1 VLTVDYVVDHG
12 LAGCCVLLLTVVA
25 VLSRINGD

>member
-1 VLTVDYVVDHG
+1 MDYVVDHG
-12 LAGCCVLLLTVVA
+12 LPAVAVLLLTVVA